1 MYHIYKLMNIRNRAY
16 VIDRKGNKLFY
27 GTEYQCKKFIQYMME
42 GEKEDGTTENC
53 IIKIESHSVSMD
65 E

>member
-16 VIDRKGNKLFY
+16 VIDRKGNKIFY
-27 GTEYQCKKFIQYMME
+27 GTEFQCKKFIQYMME
-42 GEKEDGTTENC
+42 GEMTDGATENR
-53 IIKIESHSVSMD
+53 IIKTESHSVPMD

>member
-42 GEKEDGTTENC
+42 GELEDGTTENC
-53 IIKIESHSVSMD
+53 IIRTESHSVSMD
-65 E
+65 K

>member
-16 VIDRKGNKLFY
+16 VIDRKGNKIFY

-42 GEKEDGTTENC
+42 GEDNDGATENC
-53 IIKIESHSVSMD
+53 IIRTESHSVSMD

>member
-42 GEKEDGTTENC
+42 GETEDGQSENC
-53 IIKIESHSVSMD
+53 IIKTESHSVSMD
-65 E
+65 N

>member
-42 GEKEDGTTENC
+42 GEQEDGTSENC
-53 IIKIESHSVSMD
+53 IIKTESHSVSMD

>member
-16 VIDRKGNKLFY
+16 VIDRKGNKIFY

-42 GEKEDGTTENC
+42 GEQEDGQSENC
-53 IIKIESHSVSMD
+53 IIKTESHSVSMD